1 MKITIA
7 QLNNTVGDIDGNVAK
22 ALEVISSEK
31 SKNSDLIVFSELFIS
46 GYPPEDLVLKDSFL
60 NACYEGLEKIVIF
73 SKDIKTGIIIG
84 APIKEDGKIFNCAV
98 LIDSG
103 KIIGISKKK
112 SLPNYSVFDDRLKV
126 PLLFVGSNI
135 LLAPNNLRHHA
146 DQQYSF

>member
-7 QLNNTVGDIDGNVAK
+7 QLNNTVGDIDGNITK

-73 SKDIKTGIIIG
+73 SKDINTGIII
-84 APIKEDGKIFNCAV
+84 
-98 LIDSG
+98 
-103 KIIGISKKK
+103 
-112 SLPNYSVFDDRLKV
+112 
-126 PLLFVGSNI
+126 
-135 LLAPNNLRHHA
+135 
-146 DQQYSF
+146 

>member
-7 QLNNTVGDIDGNVAK
+7 QLNNTVGDIDGNIAK

-73 SKDIKTGIIIG
+73 SKDINTGIIIG
-84 APIKEDGKIFNCAV
+84 APIKEDDKIYNCSV
-98 LIDSG
+98 LPLFS
-103 KIIGISKKK
+103 SLKKLFEFIFLSSINK
-112 SLPNYSVFDDRLKV
+112 S
-126 PLLFVGSNI
+126 
-135 LLAPNNLRHHA
+135 
-146 DQQYSF
+146 